1 MWNLNELH
9 EKLSLPL
16 RFTLAVATFVLALVF
31 RIWLLPAE
39 SGLAFMTFYPAII
52 VCFYLFGTGPSIL
65 VAILS
70 AAVAHSIFIPPFRTF
85 FATSSGDIA
94 VVNFL
99 LSSAMIGIVVRKLQ
113 DYARRVSSSVVDLR
127 IAATAFETHESLMIT
142 DANRVILRVNQAFT
156 TDTGYTSEEV
166 VGQTPR
172 ILKSG
177 RHNADFYREMW
188 ETVDRTGTWQGEI
201 WDRRKNGDIY
211 PKWLS
216 ISAVKNADG
225 SVTHYIGSHI
235 DISDRK
241 SAEKEI
247 HLLAFYDPLTQLP
260 NRRLF
265 MDRFHH
271 ALASSARNGGAGALL
286 FIDLDNFKSLNDS
299 LGHDIGDLMLQQVG
313 QRLTSCV
320 RGGDTVSRL
329 GGDEFVVMLENL
341 SEHLFEAAART
352 EFVCEKMLTLLCQSY
367 QLETHEYHGG
377 ASIGATLFKG
387 NSLAPDELLK
397 QADIAMY
404 QAKQAG
410 RNTVRFFDQQMQ
422 ADLTSRFSLE
432 GELHKAL
439 ENHEFLLHYQIQVDS
454 LHRALGAE
462 VLIRWI
468 RPSHEMISPVQF
480 IPLAEETGLILPIGH
495 WVLDTACA
503 QLKVWEAA
511 ALTRDLVLSVNISA
525 KQFHHAGFVAQVHDV
540 VQRHAINPMR
550 LKLEL
555 TESMLLENIED
566 TINKMHQ
573 IKALG
578 VSFSMDDFGTGY
590 SSLQYLKRLPLDQIK
605 IDQSFVRD
613 ITSDPNDAA
622 IVQTI
627 IAMAET
633 LGLNVVAEGVETEV
647 QREFLELRGCTHFQG
662 YLFGKPVPLAQ
673 FEELLKQG

>member
-16 RFTLAVATFVLALVF
+16 RLTLAVATFVLALVF

-52 VCFYLFGTGPSIL
+52 ISFYLFGTGPSIL

-70 AAVAHSIFIPPFRTF
+70 AAVAHFILIPPFRIF

-99 LSSAMIGIVVRKLQ
+99 LSAAMIGIVVRKLQ

-216 ISAVKNADG
+216 ISAVKSADG
-225 SVTHYIGSHI
+225 AVTHYIGSHI

-241 SAEKEI
+241 SAEKEV

-313 QRLTSCV
+313 QRLASCV
-320 RGGDTVSRL
+320 RGDDTVSRL

-341 SEHLFEAAART
+341 SEHLFEAAAQT
-352 EFVCEKMLTLLCQSY
+352 EFVCEKMLTLLSQSY

-410 RNTVRFFDQQMQ
+410 RNTVRFFD
-422 ADLTSRFSLE
+422 
-432 GELHKAL
+432 
-439 ENHEFLLHYQIQVDS
+439 
-454 LHRALGAE
+454 
-462 VLIRWI
+462 
-468 RPSHEMISPVQF
+468 
-480 IPLAEETGLILPIGH
+480 
-495 WVLDTACA
+495 
-503 QLKVWEAA
+503 
-511 ALTRDLVLSVNISA
+511 
-525 KQFHHAGFVAQVHDV
+525 
-540 VQRHAINPMR
+540 
-550 LKLEL
+550 
-555 TESMLLENIED
+555 
-566 TINKMHQ
+566 
-573 IKALG
+573 
-578 VSFSMDDFGTGY
+578 
-590 SSLQYLKRLPLDQIK
+590 
-605 IDQSFVRD
+605 
-613 ITSDPNDAA
+613 
-622 IVQTI
+622 
-627 IAMAET
+627 
-633 LGLNVVAEGVETEV
+633 
-647 QREFLELRGCTHFQG
+647 
-662 YLFGKPVPLAQ
+662 
-673 FEELLKQG
+673 

>member
-1 MWNLNELH
+1 MLNLNELH
-9 EKLSLPL
+9 KKLSLPL

-31 RIWLLPAE
+31 RLWLVPEEA
-39 SGLAFMTFYPAII
+39 GLAFMTFYPAII
-52 VCFYLFGTGPSIL
+52 ICFYLFGTGPSIF

-70 AAVAHSIFIPPFRTF
+70 AAVAHYIFIPPFRTF
-85 FATSSGDIA
+85 FAISSGDIA

-99 LSSAMIGIVVRKLQ
+99 LSSAMIGFVVGKLQ
-113 DYARRVSSSVVDLR
+113 DYARRVFSSVVDLR

-156 TDTGYTSEEV
+156 EDTGYTSEEV
-166 VGQTPR
+166 VGKTPR

-188 ETVDRTGTWQGEI
+188 ETVDRNGTWQGEI

-216 ISAVKNADG
+216 ISAVKSADG
-225 SVTHYIGSHI
+225 AITHYIGSHI

-260 NRRLF
+260 NRRLL

-271 ALASSARNGGAGALL
+271 ALASSARNGKAGALL

-320 RGGDTVSRL
+320 RGDDTAARL

-341 SEHLFEAAART
+341 SEHLFEAAARI
-352 EFVCEKMLTLLCQSY
+352 EIICEKILALLSQSY
-367 QLETHEYHGG
+367 QLETHEYHGS

-410 RNTVRFFDQQMQ
+410 RNTVCFFDQQMQ

-439 ENHEFLLHYQIQVDS
+439 ENHEFLLHYQIQVDNF
-454 LHRALGAE
+454 HRALGAE

-468 RPSHEMISPVQF
+468 HPSHKTISPVEF

-495 WVLDTACA
+495 WVLDTVCA
-503 QLKVWEAA
+503 QLKVWEEAVI
-511 ALTRDLVLSVNISA
+511 TRDLVLSVNISA
-525 KQFHHAGFVAQVHDV
+525 KQFHHAGFVARVHDV

-555 TESMLLENIED
+555 TESMLLDNIED

-590 SSLQYLKRLPLDQIK
+590 SSLQYLKRLPLDQLK

-613 ITSDPNDAA
+613 IAGDSSDRA
-622 IVQTI
+622 IVHTI
-627 IAMAET
+627 IAMAQI
-633 LGLNVVAEGVETEV
+633 LGLNVIAEGVETEE
-647 QREFLELRGCTHFQG
+647 QRQLLLDRGCTHYQG
-662 YLFGKPVPLAQ
+662 YLFSKPVPLDE
-673 FEELLKQG
+673 FEALLKQS